1 MPALPQ
7 FDPAYLFAGL
17 AAGLLLL
24 VVIMRIPFVGAAIRT
39 LISLVLVAAVCLV
52 LFQRASIDPAFA
64 NLASKFN
71 LGGQEVVG
79 KEVRVKMAPNG
90 HFYINASING
100 ARRRM
105 LIDSGATVT
114 ALSTDTAA
122 EAGLEPKAE
131 LVPVVLETAN
141 GTVQADTAV
150 VPELRVGNI
159 VARDLKVVVSPA
171 FGRLDVIGMNFL
183 SRLKSWRVEGNTL
196 VLVPHHPQPER
207 TTGT

>member
-7 FDPAYLFAGL
+7 LDPAYIVAG
-17 AAGLLLL
+17 AALGLVALLL
-24 VVIMRIPFVGAAIRT
+24 IARIPFIGTAIRT
-39 LISLVLVAAVCLV
+39 LVSLALVAAVALV
-52 LFQRASIDPAFA
+52 LVQRASIDPTFA
-64 NLASKFN
+64 DLAGRFN

-90 HFYINASING
+90 HFYINADING
-100 ARRRM
+100 IERRM

-114 ALSTDTAA
+114 ALSTATAA
-122 EAGLEPKAE
+122 AAGLDPKPE
-131 LVPVVLETAN
+131 LVPVILQTAN
-141 GTVQADTAV
+141 GAVQAETAE

-183 SRLKSWRVEGNTL
+183 SRLKSWRVEGRTL
-196 VLVPHHPQPER
+196 VLVPHHPQKA
-207 TTGT
+207 G